1 MDNKEL
7 IAQGQQ
13 MMRICNSCRYCEGL
27 CAVWRSMEY
36 RREFAEGD
44 LNYLA
49 NLCHDCSECYFAC
62 QYAPPH
68 EWEINP
74 PLTFARF
81 RTYSYEKYA
90 WPKPI
95 ASAFRAN
102 GLVVSLV
109 TALALIGVV
118 FGIVQVRGQGVMWK
132 AVEGG
137 NFYEI
142 VSHNALVALFG
153 VVGVLSVAVLA
164 VGVGR
169 FIKDINEKLSEL
181 LSPAT
186 LKMTLKE
193 TLALEYLDGGGWGC
207 SYPDEKSSSVR
218 RWLHHFTF
226 YGFLLC
232 LAATTVGFIYDFVF
246 GWQAPYEYL
255 SLPVV
260 LGTLGGIGLLVGP
273 GGLLFFKYRRNREIT
288 DENHSG
294 MDSSFLVLL
303 LLASVSGLLLL
314 LLRETSALG
323 ILFAIHLGL
332 VMSLFLTAPYSKF
345 VHGVYRFLAI
355 AKYALERKRTQ
366 ATGG

>member
-169 FIKDINEKLSEL
+169 FIKDINEELSEL